1 MAIILTA
8 SADSMHLK
16 WTILP
21 AALLC
26 VFSFQAFSQQNK
38 IDSLNRLLPTAKD
51 DSSRYEIL
59 FRLGVAYER
68 VDYKV
73 SRILFDSILTIA
85 DRTKKFKGLE
95 ASALL
100 EIGGL
105 GFDHGNYPL
114 SIEYYGKAAE
124 KYNALDGEAKISGL
138 AAVYNNLGGIL
149 SLTNDW
155 ENAQKYYLKALTE
168 LEKLRDTTRIVTV
181 YFNIAFLFTDMD
193 EWNKS
198 YESMYKSF
206 QLSRYSKNKSQN
218 VEACCRLATICFKTS
233 RLHEGLTYL
242 KKADTLIRR
251 SHEHIDFIYYHHAYG
266 TYHQQTGRYA
276 AAVKNHKLAYNSAIK
291 WDDPYYLADE
301 TLEIGNDYLKLKQ
314 FDSAE
319 HYFQKSYDI
328 SQQFK
333 YKPKVLLSLTSLS
346 ELEEQKGNFEKAYNY
361 KKKQASYADSLVKE
375 QNQYRILLIDGEFA
389 AEKRVNEIKQLQKD
403 KQIQSLS
410 LEKKSTLNII
420 LVSSMAVLLG
430 FGFLVYRNL
439 RHRHALA
446 KQQDELQRQRIR
458 ELEKDR
464 QLIAVDSMLKGQEEE
479 RSRMAK
485 DLHDS
490 LGGMLSG
497 VKLSLGAMKGN
508 IILSEENTRLFASV
522 LDQLDHSI
530 NEMRRVAHNM
540 MPEALVKLGLQQAIQ
555 DYCDGLNESSKI
567 VFKTQ
572 FYGMQTRLITSTE
585 VLIYRIAQELL
596 NNIVKHANATEA
608 LVQLMRHDNNLNL
621 TIEDNGIGFNIEQID
636 TAKGAGL
643 SNVRSRVDY
652 LKGHF
657 DIQSNPGKGTSIHI
671 ECTVSE

>member
-1 MAIILTA
+1 MHPKWKIL
-8 SADSMHLK
+8 
-16 WTILP
+16 
-21 AALLC
+21 ALMLLWLC
-26 VFSFQAFSQQNK
+26 SFQAFSQQNK
-38 IDSLNRLLPTAKD
+38 IDSLESLLTQTRD
-51 DSSRYEIL
+51 DSLKYEIF
-59 FRLGVAYER
+59 FRLGLAYER
-68 VDYKV
+68 VDYKK
-73 SRILFDSILTIA
+73 SRVIFDSILSVA
-85 DRTKKFKGLE
+85 EQTKKFKGLE
-95 ASALL
+95 ASSLL

-114 SIEYYGKAAE
+114 SIEYYAKAAE
-124 KYNALDGEAKISGL
+124 KYNTLTGDAKISGL

-168 LEKLRDTTRIVTV
+168 LEKLNDTTRIVTV

-198 YESMYKSF
+198 YESMYRSF
-206 QLSRYSKNKSQN
+206 QLSQHSTNKSQN
-218 VEACCRLATICFKTS
+218 VEACCRLATICFKTK
-233 RLHEGLTYL
+233 REKEGLTYL
-242 KKADTLIRR
+242 KKSDTLITR
-251 SHEHIDFIYYHHAYG
+251 SSQHIDFVYYNHAYG
-266 TYHQQTGRYA
+266 TYHQQTGSYS
-276 AAVKNHKLAYNSAIK
+276 AAVKHHKLAYEAAIK

-319 HYFQKSYDI
+319 YYFKKSYDI
-328 SQQFK
+328 AQQYK
-333 YKPKVLLSLTSLS
+333 YKPKVLLSLISLS
-346 ELEEQKGNFEKAYNY
+346 DLEESKGNFQKAYFY

-389 AEKRVNEIKQLQKD
+389 AEKRSNEIKQLQKD
-403 KQIQSLS
+403 KQIQALS
-410 LEKKSTLNII
+410 LEKKSTLNFF
-420 LVSSMAVLLG
+420 LVSSIVVLIV

-439 RHRHALA
+439 RHRHMLA
-446 KQQDELQRQRIR
+446 KQQEELHRQKIR

-485 DLHDS
+485 DLHDG

-508 IILSEENTRLFASV
+508 IILSEENTRRFANV
-522 LDQLDHSI
+522 LEQLDHSI

-540 MPEALVKLGLQQAIQ
+540 MPEALVKLGLQQAVQ
-555 DYCDGLNESSKI
+555 DYCDGLNESNNL

-572 FYGMQTRLITSTE
+572 FYGLEKRLDTSSE
-585 VLIYRIAQELL
+585 IVVYRIVQELL
-596 NNIVKHANATEA
+596 NNVVKHAAATEV
-608 LVQLMRHDNNLNL
+608 LVQLMRHDKNLNI
-621 TIEDNGIGFNIEQID
+621 TIEDNGKGFDANSID
-636 TAKGAGL
+636 TKQSVGL

-652 LKGHF
+652 LKGQL
-657 DIQSNPGKGTSIHI
+657 DIQSTMGKRDLNSH
-671 ECTVSE
+671 